1 MINVKNVSYN
11 AYYKDMNVHFYLNFV
26 SDNMIIII
34 QHILTLTVA
43 TKFVDPYTFETNYEG
58 YPVSA
63 ILD

>member
-1 MINVKNVSYN
+1 
-11 AYYKDMNVHFYLNFV
+11 MNVHFYLNFV